1 MVLASMD
8 IIIIIPFAIYVI
20 VANAERGD
28 RQTLDKP
35 GRHTHRNYSRVIQV
49 PRSIWRNDYRS
60 VQALEISRWTLVLA
74 AFLFFAFF
82 GFPEE
87 ARQHYRL
94 MYRWIARPSY
104 RLQYV
109 VLAFQ
114 QAIACHTVSPQ
125 NDE

>member
-60 VQALEISRWTLVLA
+60 AQALEISRTLVLA
-74 AFLFFAFF
+74 AFLF
-82 GFPEE
+82 
-87 ARQHYRL
+87 
-94 MYRWIARPSY
+94 Y
-104 RLQYV
+104 RLQDV